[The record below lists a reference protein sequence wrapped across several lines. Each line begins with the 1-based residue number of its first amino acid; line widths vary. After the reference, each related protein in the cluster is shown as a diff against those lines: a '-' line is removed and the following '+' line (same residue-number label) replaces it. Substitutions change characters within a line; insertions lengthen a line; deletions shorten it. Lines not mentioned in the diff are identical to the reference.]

1 MSNAIENA
9 TPDATTTGK
18 PHYEVL
24 DGLRGTAA
32 VLVVLFHI
40 MGMTANWSDKGQ
52 LVHHGHLAV
61 DFFFALSGFV
71 IAYAYD
77 DRWGGMSIRRFF
89 LTRLVR
95 LHPLVLLGAVL
106 GVLSFVFDPFA
117 GATQSVIPLRTVA
130 IDFVLVAFLLPHA
143 PLPNRWTDTH
153 SLNSP
158 AWSLMQEYIGNIA
171 YALVLRRLKARWLFA
186 ILLAAGAGLVWCAAK
201 NNSMDMGSDF
211 GSYWRGMLRMAFS
224 FTLGLWLYRVHDRF
238 PKLRPGWIVLSLVLI
253 VAMCVP
259 RIPRA
264 VAYGNG
270 LLEVAMVI
278 FVFPLIVLLGAHSRI
293 GRVEMA
299 ACKIA
304 GHISYPLYILH
315 YPFLLIYM
323 NYVNFRHPAMPDRL
337 LWAGVAFIVV
347 VGCAWAALKLYDE
360 PIRRALKPLTRA

>member
-1 MSNAIENA
+1 
-9 TPDATTTGK
+9 
-18 PHYEVL
+18 
-24 DGLRGTAA
+24 
-32 VLVVLFHI
+32 
-40 MGMTANWSDKGQ
+40 
-52 LVHHGHLAV
+52 
-61 DFFFALSGFV
+61 
-71 IAYAYD
+71 
-77 DRWGGMSIRRFF
+77 
-89 LTRLVR
+89 
-95 LHPLVLLGAVL
+95 
-106 GVLSFVFDPFA
+106 
-117 GATQSVIPLRTVA
+117 
-130 IDFVLVAFLLPHA
+130 
-143 PLPNRWTDTH
+143 
-153 SLNSP
+153 
-158 AWSLMQEYIGNIA
+158 
-171 YALVLRRLKARWLFA
+171 
-186 ILLAAGAGLVWCAAK
+186 
-201 NNSMDMGSDF
+201 SDF